1 MADVLAFLRGGSP
14 APRANPLRNAMAA
27 VDEAGTGPI
36 TPHYGLAQARVPAPP
51 RVDRPPVIEGD
62 DDAQGYLRT
71 VGWLRHVITAHDMS
85 IERIRSEH
93 AAALA
98 ALQEEHATILTRAI
112 EKRDRYANDLRDA
125 IDHLRRLANAVGL
138 DLTEAPAVTPDD
150 AP

>member
-1 MADVLAFLRGGSP
+1 MAAVLKFLSGGSP
-14 APRANPLRNAMAA
+14 APRANPLRNAMAR

-36 TPHYGLAQARVPAPP
+36 QPHYGLAQGRVPAPP
-51 RVDRPPVIEGD
+51 RVDGPPAIEGD

-71 VGWLRHVITAHDMS
+71 VGWLRSVITAHDAG
-85 IERIRSEH
+85 IERIRSAH

-98 ALQEEHATILTRAI
+98 ALQEEHAAVLTRAI
-112 EKRDRYANDLRDA
+112 EKRDRYATDLRDA

-138 DLTEAPAVTPDD
+138 DLTEAPTVKPDD